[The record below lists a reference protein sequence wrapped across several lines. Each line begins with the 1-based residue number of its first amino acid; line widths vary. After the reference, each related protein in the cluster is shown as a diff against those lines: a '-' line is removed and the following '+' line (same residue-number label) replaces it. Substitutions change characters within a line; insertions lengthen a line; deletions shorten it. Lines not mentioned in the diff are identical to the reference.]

1 MDHLIWQLVLQL
13 VLIALNAFFACA
25 EIAGLS
31 VNDAKIEQL
40 KEKGD
45 KRAKALERLTSCPS
59 KFLATIQ
66 VAITLSGFL
75 GSAFA
80 ADNFSSLIEEK
91 LTKVF
96 PSINTAVL
104 DSISVIGVTL
114 ILSYFT
120 LVLGELVPK
129 RLAMKKAESIA
140 LSIAGVISFV
150 AALFR
155 PIVWL
160 LEKSTNAVLRLCGI
174 DPTED
179 NESVSEEDIKLMVD
193 EGTKIGVIDSEE
205 KEIIHNLFE
214 FNDKT
219 VGEFSTHRTELELL
233 WYEDD
238 ASEWENT
245 IFNSGHTIYPMCGE
259 SVDDIKGV
267 LVAKKFFRTK
277 SREKDKIIENSV
289 EPAFFIPETM
299 KADIA
304 FKLMK
309 QKCKSFA
316 IVLDEYGGVAGIVT
330 IKDII
335 AQIAGDFETDA
346 DADAVPD
353 IQKLSEHEYSI
364 VGTTPL
370 GDVQSELGI
379 ELPTDEY
386 DTFGGY
392 VFGIYGSIPDDGA
405 SIECT
410 DRNLLIRSDEIDS
423 HRLVCASVTITKNN
437 TDDSNEE

>member
-1 MDHLIWQLVLQL
+1 
-13 VLIALNAFFACA
+13 
-25 EIAGLS
+25 
-31 VNDAKIEQL
+31 
-40 KEKGD
+40 
-45 KRAKALERLTSCPS
+45 
-59 KFLATIQ
+59 
-66 VAITLSGFL
+66 
-75 GSAFA
+75 
-80 ADNFSSLIEEK
+80 
-91 LTKVF
+91 
-96 PSINTAVL
+96 
-104 DSISVIGVTL
+104 
-114 ILSYFT
+114 
-120 LVLGELVPK
+120 
-129 RLAMKKAESIA
+129 
-140 LSIAGVISFV
+140 
-150 AALFR
+150 
-155 PIVWL
+155 
-160 LEKSTNAVLRLCGI
+160 
-174 DPTED
+174 
-179 NESVSEEDIKLMVD
+179 
-193 EGTKIGVIDSEE
+193 
-205 KEIIHNLFE
+205 
-214 FNDKT
+214 
-219 VGEFSTHRTELELL
+219 
-233 WYEDD
+233 
-238 ASEWENT
+238 
-245 IFNSGHTIYPMCGE
+245 
-259 SVDDIKGV
+259 
-267 LVAKKFFRTK
+267 
-277 SREKDKIIENSV
+277 
-289 EPAFFIPETM
+289 M

-335 AQIAGDFETDA
+335 AQIVGDFETDA